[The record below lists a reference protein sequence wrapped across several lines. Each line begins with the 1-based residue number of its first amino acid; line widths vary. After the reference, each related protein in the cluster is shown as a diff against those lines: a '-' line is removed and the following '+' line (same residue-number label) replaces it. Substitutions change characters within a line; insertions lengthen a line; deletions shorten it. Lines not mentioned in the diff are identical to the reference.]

1 MSESRNIL
9 HQDTLSVS
17 LSSQVHNPIKAK
29 ANGGNIWRH
38 PVEHMLRGRIFW
50 GRYTL
55 SLSISPPPFAIP
67 NSSTTLSSLSSPP
80 MADQNPEIN
89 GSETNEPSPKIQK
102 LEQNGVRGTPNSV
115 TNQFLKVK
123 KLSEK
128 AVLPSRASPLSAGYD
143 LSR

>member
-1 MSESRNIL
+1 MSESRKIL

-115 TNQFLKVK
+115 TNPFLKVK